1 MVRKTEEKKE
11 EQNLQTERISTIRCE
26 DCSRVRKKKEK
37 KEEQSIQTADSES
50 VRFNARI
57 VAGKNRACVL
67 MCTK

>member
-1 MVRKTEEKKE
+1 M
-11 EQNLQTERISTIRCE
+11 
-26 DCSRVRKKKEK
+26 RKKKEK

-57 VAGKNRACVL
+57 VHVAGKNRACVL